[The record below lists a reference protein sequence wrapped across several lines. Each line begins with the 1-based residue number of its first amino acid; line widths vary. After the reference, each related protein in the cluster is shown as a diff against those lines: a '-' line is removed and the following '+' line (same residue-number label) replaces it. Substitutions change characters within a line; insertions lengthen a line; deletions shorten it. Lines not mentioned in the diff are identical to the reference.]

1 MKKYQARMKIEL
13 IRIAFKDTYT
23 IGKLYVDDTYFC
35 DVLED
40 VDRGLDSSMS
50 ESEILEK
57 KVKGQTAIPT
67 GHYVI
72 NITYSPKYKRMM
84 PLMLNVKGFSGIRI
98 HSGNSSKDTEG
109 CLLVGKNKKVGMVL
123 ESRDTYQ
130 RLFKMMEGEKNI
142 TIDIRRKGEE

>member
-1 MKKYQARMKIEL
+1 MRIEL
-13 IRIAFKDTYT
+13 VRIAFKSTYT
-23 IGKLYVDDTYFC
+23 IGKLYVDGKYFS

-40 VDRGLDSSMS
+40 VDRGLDSSMT

-84 PLMLNVKGFSGIRI
+84 PLLLDVKGFSGIRI

-123 ESRDTYQ
+123 ESRDTYK
-130 RLFKMMEGEKNI
+130 RLFKMMQDQKEI
-142 TIDIRRKGEE
+142 TIDITRKGEE

>member
-1 MKKYQARMKIEL
+1 MRIEL
-13 IRIAFKDTYT
+13 VRIAFKNTYT
-23 IGKLYVDDTYFC
+23 IGKLYVNGTYFC

-40 VDRGLDSSMS
+40 KDRGLESSMT

-57 KVKGQTAIPT
+57 KVKGETAIPT

-84 PLMLNVKGFSGIRI
+84 PLLLDVKGFSGIRI

-109 CLLVGKNKKVGMVL
+109 CLIVGKNKKVGMVL
-123 ESRDTYQ
+123 ESRDTYK
-130 RLFKMMEGEKNI
+130 RLFKMMEGQEEI
-142 TIDIRRKGEE
+142 TIDITRKGEQ

>member
-1 MKKYQARMKIEL
+1 MKKYQARMRIEL
-13 IRIAFKDTYT
+13 MRIAFKDTYT

-40 VDRGLDSSMS
+40 VDRGLKSSMT

-84 PLMLNVKGFSGIRI
+84 PLLLDVKGFSGIRI

-130 RLFKMMEGEKNI
+130 RLFKMMEGQKEI
-142 TIDIRRKGEE
+142 TNDITRKGED

>member
-1 MKKYQARMKIEL
+1 MRIEL
-13 IRIAFKDTYT
+13 VRIAFNSTYT
-23 IGKLYVDDTYFC
+23 IGKLYVDGKYFS

-40 VDRGLDSSMS
+40 VDRGLDSSMT

-84 PLMLNVKGFSGIRI
+84 PLLLDVKGFSGIRI
-98 HSGNSSKDTEG
+98 HSGNTAKDTEG
-109 CLLVGKNKKVGMVL
+109 CLIVGKNKKVGMVL

-130 RLFKMMEGEKNI
+130 RLFKMMEGQKEI
-142 TIDIRRKGEE
+142 TIDITRKGED